1 MIGIV
6 IVKYEFKKKNECDY
20 EFVDGDLKATP
31 KNITKM
37 VLIAYFGAFITTFCG
52 IGPGAAFVPTLI
64 LLGFHP
70 MIASA
75 NGMYLTMFTTL
86 SGTI

>member
-1 MIGIV
+1 
-6 IVKYEFKKKNECDY
+6 
-20 EFVDGDLKATP
+20 
-31 KNITKM
+31 M
-37 VLIAYFGAFITTFCG
+37 VLIAFIGSFTTTFCG

-70 MIASA
+70 LIASA